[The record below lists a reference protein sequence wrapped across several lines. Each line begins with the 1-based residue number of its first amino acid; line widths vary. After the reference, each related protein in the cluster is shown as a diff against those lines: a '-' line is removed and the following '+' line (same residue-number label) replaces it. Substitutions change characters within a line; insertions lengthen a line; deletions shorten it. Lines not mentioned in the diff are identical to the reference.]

1 MKATEL
7 RIGSWVTHPAAVWSH
22 RSESQGYGHVDFQWE
37 EKDWLGVAECT
48 INLEDV
54 KPIPLT
60 EEWLERLG
68 FENYSMNLD
77 EDGFTHV
84 DVSFLSGG
92 VEVYIND
99 MIYPHIKHV
108 HQLQNLYFA
117 LTGEELQTD
126 ETDQK
131 VNQ

>member
-60 EEWLERLG
+60 EEWLERFNWNPPKDIG
-68 FENYSMNLD
+68 
-77 EDGFTHV
+77 
-84 DVSFLSGG
+84 VSFSLTTDEIHFVAGNYYKKI
-92 VEVYIND
+92 EY
-99 MIYPHIKHV
+99 V

-117 LTGEELQTD
+117 LTNSELEIND
-126 ETDQK
+126 
-131 VNQ
+131 